1 MGCEVLDCVGLRPR
15 FRISGPVGHHRG
27 DHGNRALDPHTKMQR
42 ATALPELHPRPE
54 FTQTQ
59 VFLRLRDGAAAD
71 TAEDEF
77 VPDFVELVEFGVF
90 PRSFTS

>member
-1 MGCEVLDCVGLRPR
+1 MRCEVLDCVGLWPR
-15 FRISGPVGHHRG
+15 FRITRPVGQHRG
-27 DHGNRALDPHTKMQR
+27 DHSYRALNPHTKMQR

-71 TAEDEF
+71 AAEDEF